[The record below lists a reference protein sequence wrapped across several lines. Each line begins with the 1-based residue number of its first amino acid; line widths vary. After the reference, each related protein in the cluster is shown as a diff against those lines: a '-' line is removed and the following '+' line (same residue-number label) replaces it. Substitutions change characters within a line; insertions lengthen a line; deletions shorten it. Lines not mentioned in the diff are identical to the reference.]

1 MRARA
6 GLGNASADLDAIL
19 HERHVELMG
28 EGKRYW
34 DLVRLGQA
42 ATVLTPANDE
52 GGFRTKAWTENKK
65 YLPFPQS
72 EMDATASTQYP
83 LTQNNY

>member
-1 MRARA
+1 MRTRA
-6 GLGNASADLDAIL
+6 GLGNAGASLESIL

-42 ATVLTPANDE
+42 TSVLTPANDE